1 MTDVA
6 LVRLFR
12 NLDAF
17 PDPLRGCAVTI
28 GNFDGVHLGHARIVE
43 RLAAAS
49 RRLEGPAVV
58 FTFDPHPARVLRPE
72 AAPLPLCWAE
82 RKAQLL
88 AELGADVLIAHPP
101 SKAFLDLE
109 PGQFFDRVLR
119 RRLDAKAVV
128 EGPDFCFGRR
138 RRGDIDLL
146 RKLCDQ
152 AGVALEVVLP
162 VQREGQIVSSSRIRA
177 LLAEGQVDRAE
188 QMLTQPYRIRGRV
201 VRGAGR
207 GKRLG
212 YPTAN
217 LDDVESL
224 LPAGGIYAG
233 QGWVEDRP
241 WPAAINLGPN
251 PTFDEGAAK
260 LEVHL
265 LGFAGD
271 LYGQHIE
278 VDFLARLRDIVRFD
292 SVGQLLTQMRRD
304 LAATRSVAAGHDVS
318 NQPEG

>member
-6 LVRLFR
+6 LVRRLV

-43 RLAAAS
+43 RLVAAA
-49 RRLEGPAVV
+49 RRVGGPAVV

-72 AAPLPLCWAE
+72 LAPPPLCWTE

-88 AELGADVLIAHPP
+88 AELGADVLVAHPP
-101 SKAFLDLE
+101 SRGFLELE
-109 PGQFFDRVLR
+109 PGQFFDQVLR
-119 RRLDAKAVV
+119 SRLDALAVV
-128 EGPDFCFGRR
+128 EGPNFRFGRHR
-138 RRGDIDLL
+138 LGDIEVL
-146 RKLCDQ
+146 KSLC
-152 AGVALEVVLP
+152 AERGTALEVVEPLR
-162 VQREGQIVSSSRIRA
+162 VEGEIVSSSWIRA
-177 LLAEGQVDRAE
+177 LLSEGRVDRAG

-207 GKRLG
+207 GNQLG

-217 LDDVESL
+217 LEGVDCL
-224 LPAGGIYAG
+224 LPPNGIYAG
-233 QGWVEDRP
+233 RGLVEDRL
-241 WPAAINLGPN
+241 WPAAISLGPN

-260 LEVHL
+260 VEVHL
-265 LGFAGD
+265 LDYAGE
-271 LYGQHIE
+271 LYGHEIE

-292 SVGQLLTQMRRD
+292 SVDRLLAQMRRD
-304 LAATRSVAAGHDVS
+304 LDAARSVAAGRDLS
-318 NQPEG
+318 NQP